1 MKGSVVVLVT
11 AAIACVAPRSL
22 TAQTWEVSP
31 HIGLHTAVG
40 LLLEGTDPVDNTLL
54 RRRQL
59 GATSIGVRLAFRT
72 AGRIA
77 VETNATYSPSLV
89 AITDR
94 DNTVDLGGRVFMGNI
109 KALYRVGGE
118 MRGGQ
123 WSFHAGP
130 GVGIVHRYGE
140 GWNGT
145 DGTTDFAIVLA
156 GRGRLARLNSSKA
169 FIFTIE
175 DYVTTAAFR
184 TNAEAE
190 PRIHHDVVYSL
201 GMSIPLARR

>member
-1 MKGSVVVLVT
+1 MKGCVVVT
-11 AAIACVAPRSL
+11 IAAAIACVIPDSL
-22 TAQTWEVSP
+22 TAQSWEVTP
-31 HIGLHTAVG
+31 HVGLHTAVG
-40 LLLEGTDPVDNTLL
+40 LLLEGRDPTDNSLL

-72 AGRIA
+72 AGRLGF
-77 VETNATYSPSLV
+77 ETNATYSPSLI

-94 DNTVDLGGRVFMGNI
+94 EATRDLGGRVFMGNI
-109 KALYRVGGE
+109 KALYRVAGD
-118 MRGGQ
+118 MRKGD
-123 WSFHAGP
+123 WTFHAGP
-130 GVGIVHRYGE
+130 GVGVVHRYGE

-145 DGTTDFAIVLA
+145 DGTTDLAMVLA
-156 GRGRLARLNSSKA
+156 GRGRLARLNSNKA

-175 DYVTTAAFR
+175 DYVTRAAFR